1 MKSAVHY
8 KCSLMNILN
17 TQVLPAGHALGIE
30 GSGADHEAAITALSQ
45 LGHC

>member
-1 MKSAVHY
+1 
-8 KCSLMNILN
+8 MNILN